1 VIREVVTERLLLRAF
16 GEDDLDAYAAML
28 ADEEVV
34 RFVGGLQSRED
45 AWRNMALLL
54 GHWTLRGYGWWAVCD
69 RSTGALLGRCG
80 LWFPEGWPE
89 LEVGW
94 AFARSAWGNGYATEA
109 AAAAIAWG
117 AAELGLRRSPRSSIR
132 EHALARGRRAARD
145 DLRPAGRRAG
155 DGGAPLRPP
164 AGAGSRSP
172 APRRLTPR
180 RPIRRAYWPP

>member
-1 VIREVVTERLLLRAF
+1 VIPAVLTERLLLRAF

-109 AAAAIAWG
+109 ATAAIAWG
-117 AAELGLRRSPRSSIR
+117 AAELGLRRIASVIDPANTRSR
-132 EHALARGRRAARD
+132 AVAERLGMTYDRPVVARGTAADLYARA
-145 DLRPAGRRAG
+145 L
-155 DGGAPLRPP
+155 
-164 AGAGSRSP
+164 
-172 APRRLTPR
+172 
-180 RPIRRAYWPP
+180 